1 MKKNNKGFSLVE
13 LIVVVLILGILVV
26 VATPQ
31 LLNWGGK
38 SKENTDA
45 ILRES
50 VESCASV
57 AVLEFMETGAIAA
70 EEYKVTTGSV
80 VVLDGGTDANAGLA
94 NMILTALDDAV
105 SPKSSPITGY
115 FKIEVEA
122 VTGQVTVSVV
132 E

>member
-13 LIVVVLILGILVV
+13 LVVVVLILGILA
-26 VATPQ
+26 VAVTPQ
-31 LLNWGGK
+31 LLNWAGK

-45 ILRES
+45 SISES
-50 VESCASV
+50 VEAAASA
-57 AVLEFMETGAIAA
+57 AVLKFMETGSIAA
-70 EEYKVTTGSV
+70 EDYKVTTGSV

-94 NMILTALDDAV
+94 DMILNAIGDAV
-105 SPKSSPITGY
+105 SPKSSPTTGY
-115 FKIEVEA
+115 FKVEVEA

>member
-13 LIVVVLILGILVV
+13 LIVVVLILGILA
-26 VATPQ
+26 VAVTPQ

-45 ILRES
+45 SLRES
-50 VESCASV
+50 VEAAASA
-57 AVLEFMETGAIAA
+57 AVLEFMETSNIAA

-80 VVLDGGTDANAGLA
+80 VVLDGGTDANTGLA
-94 NMILTALDDAV
+94 NMILTALGDAV
-105 SPKSSPITGY
+105 SPKSSPVTGY

-122 VTGQVTVSVV
+122 VTGQVTVSIV